1 MAYLTGMRALVTG
14 GSRGIG
20 LAIAEA
26 FARAGAELCLAAT
39 DRARLETARTG
50 ITDAVSDDAMAEITL
65 ADFDV
70 TDRAACLDAVVG
82 LTDRWGRIDILVN
95 CAGAYRASRFLDYD
109 IEDIDR
115 LMQVNYFGTVHMMQ
129 SALPG
134 MQARGFGRVINI
146 ASTAGKWGSANQSAY
161 NASKHAV
168 VGITRSVALE
178 MAAAGV
184 TVNAI
189 CPGLVDTDLGDAL
202 VADHAEINGV
212 STDAMMQAI
221 LARIPGGRLIQPAE
235 VAELAVYLARRE
247 SGGMTGQSLLY
258 DGGMLMV

>member
-1 MAYLTGMRALVTG
+1 MTYLTGMRALVTG

-26 FARAGAELCLAAT
+26 FAREGAELCLAAT
-39 DRARLETARTG
+39 DRARLETARAG
-50 ITDAVSDDAMAEITL
+50 IGDGVPEIML
-65 ADFDV
+65 SDFDV
-70 TDRAACLDAVVG
+70 GDRAACLEAVAR

-95 CAGAYRASRFLDYD
+95 CAGAYRAARFLDYD
-109 IEDIDR
+109 IGDIDR

-129 SALPG
+129 AVLPG

-189 CPGLVDTDLGDAL
+189 CPGLVDTELGDAL
-202 VADHAEINGV
+202 VAEYAEINGTSV
-212 STDAMMQAI
+212 DAMMQAI
-221 LARIPGGRLIQPAE
+221 LARIPVGRVIQPEE
-235 VAELAVYLARRE
+235 VAELAVYIARRE

>member
-1 MAYLTGMRALVTG
+1 MSYLTGMRALVTG

-20 LAIAEA
+20 LAIAGA
-26 FARAGAELCLAAT
+26 FAREGADLCLAAT
-39 DRARLETARTG
+39 DRGRLENARAGIEGAVATAAAP
-50 ITDAVSDDAMAEITL
+50 IEL
-65 ADFDV
+65 ADFDI
-70 TDRAACLDAVVG
+70 TDRAACFDAVAR
-82 LTDRWGRIDILVN
+82 LNAEWGRIDILVN

-109 IEDIDR
+109 IDEIDR
-115 LMQVNYFGTVHMMQ
+115 LMRVNYMGTVHMMQ
-129 SALPG
+129 AALPG
-134 MQARGFGRVINI
+134 MQAREYGRVINI

-168 VGITRSVALE
+168 VGLTRSVALE
-178 MAAAGV
+178 MAGVGV

-189 CPGLVDTDLGDAL
+189 CPGLVDTELGEGL
-202 VADHAEINGV
+202 VAEYADISGTTAE
-212 STDAMMQAI
+212 ARMQAL
-221 LARIPGGRLIQPAE
+221 LARIPVGRVIQPEE

>member
-1 MAYLTGMRALVTG
+1 MAYLTGMRALITG

-26 FARAGAELCLAAT
+26 FAREGAELCLAAT
-39 DRARLETARTG
+39 DRERLETARAG
-50 ITDAVSDDAMAEITL
+50 ITDAVSEIAL

-70 TDRAACLDAVVG
+70 TDRAACLDAVAR
-82 LTDRWGRIDILVN
+82 LTDQWGRIDILVN

-109 IEDIDR
+109 IGDIDR

-129 SALPG
+129 AVLQG
-134 MQARGFGRVINI
+134 MQERGFGRVINI
-146 ASTAGKWGSANQSAY
+146 ASTAGKWGSANQSAH

-168 VGITRSVALE
+168 VGLTRSVALE

-189 CPGLVDTDLGDAL
+189 CPGLVETELGDAL
-202 VADHAEINGV
+202 VSEYAEISG
-212 STDAMMQAI
+212 TTADAMMSAI
-221 LARIPGGRLIQPAE
+221 LARIPVGRLIQPEE

-247 SGGMTGQSLLY
+247 AGGMTGQSLLY